1 MSSPRLLG
9 PPVASGRHCLF
20 PDDDV
25 PLGGEYQDEM
35 SFLTIRES
43 VGLGREGRLGS
54 RSWVNRR
61 AGENCFRI
69 CLDGASWHD
78 QKVR

>member
-35 SFLTIRES
+35 SFFGS
-43 VGLGREGRLGS
+43 VANNVFEGIEGFNLL
-54 RSWVNRR
+54 
-61 AGENCFRI
+61 I
-69 CLDGASWHD
+69 L
-78 QKVR
+78 